1 MAISLDL
8 GSNTFRALEYECI
21 YHKKLAEYT
30 KTVKTA
36 DGLAKSGKISDEAIA
51 RVVSAI
57 LEAGELMD
65 IGSKPLR
72 AVTTE
77 ALRRATNSSEVL
89 DRIESATGV
98 RFEIISG
105 QEEARLT
112 LLAIEHRIEMLGIE
126 ANSFVS
132 IDIGGG
138 STEVTF
144 VYGES
149 VISRSFPIGIVTTTQ
164 SYSTLDEISQALPQE
179 MSDIAIFVE
188 NIQSQYGRADIY
200 LATAGTPTTLASMK
214 HGFSYATY
222 DAKMINGTTINI
234 DEIDIYLHQLEMMT
248 PIDRE
253 LTVGVGR
260 YDLILT
266 GTLIYKT
273 LYQILG
279 FESCIVIDDGL
290 REGVVHDICTEADS
304 Y

>member
-8 GSNTFRALEYECI
+8 GSNTFRALEYDCLH
-21 YHKKLAEYT
+21 HKEIAQYT

-36 DGLAKSGKISDEAIA
+36 DGLAKSGRVSDEAIA
-51 RVVSAI
+51 RVISAI
-57 LEAGELMD
+57 QEASEIMD
-65 IGSKPLR
+65 MSSTPLK

-77 ALRRATNSSEVL
+77 ALRRATNSDEVL
-89 DRIESATGV
+89 DEIQSATGV
-98 RFEIISG
+98 KFEIISG
-105 QEEARLT
+105 EEEARLT

-126 ANSFVS
+126 VNSFVS

-149 VISRSFPIGIVTTTQ
+149 VISRSFTIGIVTTTQ

-188 NIQSQYGRADIY
+188 EIQSQYGRADIY

-214 HGFSYATY
+214 HGFIYATY
-222 DAKMINGTTINI
+222 DAEMINGTTINI
-234 DEIDIYLHQLEMMT
+234 DEIDIYLRQLEMMT
-248 PIDRE
+248 PRDRE

-266 GTLIYKT
+266 GTLIYKI

-290 REGVVHDICTEADS
+290 REGVVHDICTEGR
-304 Y
+304 